1 MNYQLIHDSI
11 IDRAKTRVLPKE
23 VYTERHHII
32 PRCMGGTDDK
42 SNLVDLTAKEHFI
55 VHKLIVDIFPNEF
68 GLVHAYYLFVNGTNK
83 NNHNGNEY
91 YCVGAKEYER
101 VKILRSKVMS
111 ETMTGSNE
119 DFLIKADVVHGDT
132 YDYSKTQYK
141 GIKKQITIIC
151 RVHGEFS
158 QSAHS
163 HLLGRGCKDCG
174 KLKSLKAIIGRKLPK
189 ETYKIIGDKQRSTK
203 DEFVNKSTKIHG
215 DVYNYSKV
223 VYVNAHTK
231 VIIGCKEHGDFT
243 QIPNKHLSGRGCQK
257 CGFTKNGLKTKER
270 MSNGKSYKSLKV
282 INKETGEVFV
292 SIKDAAQSNGINV
305 MTLQSKVGGRRTN
318 NTPFVLV

>member
-1 MNYQLIHDSI
+1 MNYQSIHDSI

-23 VYTERHHII
+23 TYTERHHII
-32 PRCMGGTDDK
+32 PRCMGGSDDK

-55 VHKLIVDIFPNEF
+55 VHKLLVEIFPNEF

-83 NNHNGNEY
+83 NNHKGNGY
-91 YCVGAKEYER
+91 YRVGCKEYER

-111 ETMTGSNE
+111 ETMTRSNE
-119 DFLIKADVVHGDT
+119 DFLIRADIVHGNT

-141 GIKKQITIIC
+141 GLKKQITIIC
-151 RVHGEFS
+151 RIHGDFS

-174 KLKSLKAIIGRKLPK
+174 KLKSLKAITGRKLPK
-189 ETYKIIGDKQRSTK
+189 ETYKIIGDKRRSTK
-203 DEFVNKSTKIHG
+203 DEFVNKSIKIHEH
-215 DVYNYSKV
+215 DYDYSKV
-223 VYVNAHTK
+223 IYVNAHTK
-231 VIIGCKEHGDFT
+231 VIIVCKEHGEFT
-243 QIPNKHLSGRGCQK
+243 QTPNKHLSGRGCHQ
-257 CGFTKNGLKTKER
+257 CGIIKHVKQTKER
-270 MSNGKSYKSLKV
+270 LANGKSYKSLKV

-292 SIKDAAQSNGINV
+292 SIKKAAQINNINV
-305 MTLQSKVGGRRTN
+305 GTLTSKVMGRRTN

>member
-11 IDRAKTRVLPKE
+11 IDKAKTRVLPKE
-23 VYTERHHII
+23 TYTERHHIK

-55 VHKLIVDIFPNEF
+55 VHKLLVEIHPDVD
-68 GLVHAYYLFVNGTNK
+68 GLVLAYYLFVNGVNK
-83 NNHNGNEY
+83 MNHKGEIY
-91 YCVGAKEYER
+91 YKVGAREYER
-101 VKILRSKVMS
+101 VKGMWS
-111 ETMTGSNE
+111 EKMRLTV
-119 DFLIKADVVHGDT
+119 LPKLAV
-132 YDYSKTQYK
+132 
-141 GIKKQITIIC
+141 
-151 RVHGEFS
+151 
-158 QSAHS
+158 
-163 HLLGRGCKDCG
+163 
-174 KLKSLKAIIGRKLPK
+174 KLK
-189 ETYKIIGDKQRSTK
+189 
-203 DEFVNKSTKIHG
+203 KSEEQFIYDATQLHG
-215 DVYNYSKV
+215 DVYEYSKV
-223 VYVNAHTK
+223 IYVNAHTK
-231 VIIGCKEHGDFT
+231 VIIGCKEHGEFI

-305 MTLQSKVGGRRTN
+305 ITLTSKVMGRRTN